1 MGSLAKNHL
10 KKQEKSLLC
19 LERLIEL
26 DERNAIKNETK
37 LSVERYNRDDC
48 LSTWR
53 LREWLES
60 LRQIHPL
67 KASLTRPPIVPGD
80 ASDNTQNESAET
92 KVRFDQLTADIDRTP
107 ATAEQRARWLLAHQ
121 LDYFRREAKCS
132 WWDYFRLR
140 DLPPEELVFE
150 KTALSGLEFIE
161 EVPPTGRSRLP
172 VHRYRFPVQ
181 ECIVAEGD
189 SLWHDEE
196 NVGTCVEFDL
206 DKRVIGIRRTAAT
219 VHRHPPTAYAFDLV
233 RPGSMPEAL
242 RSLADNI
249 IEAKQANTVPKSA
262 RYELLASN
270 PPRLKSLCLPCDGDV
285 VEVASKIALDLDH
298 SYLAIQGPPG
308 AGKTYLGG
316 RMIYNLVR
324 AGERIGVTAL
334 SHRVILN
341 LLEEVIEAA
350 GTDTAISL
358 AHQGNVDGYN
368 YTQQLR
374 SSKDKN
380 QSLTLLNQ
388 GCVVGGTAWLWSDPL
403 IDQQLDYLFIDEAG
417 QMALAL
423 ALAASRAA
431 RNVILLGDPQQL
443 EQPQLGDHPEGAG
456 VAALAHALSGRDT
469 IEPTKGIFLGST
481 WRLSPDITKFT
492 SEQYYEGRLTSEPGL
507 ENQKIVGPGRLS
519 GSGLRFVEV
528 VHEGRENYSP
538 EEVEAV
544 NTLVDELTSGAYEWT
559 NKSKVAAP
567 LSLDDILI
575 VAPFNVQVQA
585 LTDRLP
591 TGARVGTVDK
601 FQGQEAPIVIY
612 SMTSSSIDVAP
623 RGSKFLFSR
632 HRMNVATSR
641 AKCLAIVVAS
651 PTLLAPPCKS
661 LESMRLANGL
671 CRFSELGI
679 KKRESP

>member
-1 MGSLAKNHL
+1 MQLVGLLPITRLA
-10 KKQEKSLLC
+10 
-19 LERLIEL
+19 
-26 DERNAIKNETK
+26 T
-37 LSVERYNRDDC
+37 
-48 LSTWR
+48 
-53 LREWLES
+53 
-60 LRQIHPL
+60 
-67 KASLTRPPIVPGD
+67 G
-80 ASDNTQNESAET
+80 
-92 KVRFDQLTADIDRTP
+92 
-107 ATAEQRARWLLAHQ
+107 RA
-121 LDYFRREAKCS
+121 
-132 WWDYFRLR
+132 
-140 DLPPEELVFE
+140 VFE
-150 KTALSGLEFIE
+150 KTALSGLQFIE
-161 EVPPTGRSRLP
+161 EIAPTGRGKLP
-172 VHRYRFPVQ
+172 VHRYSFPVQ
-181 ECIVAEGD
+181 ECIVAIGD

-206 DKRVIGIRRTAAT
+206 DQRVIGIRRTGAT
-219 VHRHPPTAYAFDLV
+219 VDRHPPTAYAFDLV
-233 RPGSMPEAL
+233 RPGSMPDSL
-242 RSLADNI
+242 RNFADMVI
-249 IEAKQANTVPKSA
+249 QAKQQNVIPKSA
-262 RYELLASN
+262 RYELQASN
-270 PPRLKSLCLPCDGDV
+270 RPRLKTLSLPMSGDIV
-285 VEVASKIALDLDH
+285 DVATSIALDLDA

-316 RMIYNLVR
+316 RMIYNLAR
-324 AGERIGVTAL
+324 AGKRIGVTAL

-341 LLEEVIEAA
+341 LMEEVIEAA
-350 GTDTAISL
+350 GSDDSLML

-374 SSKDKN
+374 TSKDKN

-388 GCVVGGTAWLWSDPL
+388 GCVVGGTAWLWSDTL
-403 IDQQLDYLFIDEAG
+403 LDQQLDYLFIDEAG

-456 VAALAHALSGRDT
+456 IAALAHALGGKDT
-469 IEPTKGIFLGST
+469 IEPTKGLFLETT
-481 WRLSPDITKFT
+481 WRLSPEITKFT

-507 ENQKIVGPGRLS
+507 DNQKIAGRATWA

-528 VHEGRENYSP
+528 DHEGRENYSP

-544 NTLVDELTSGAYEWT
+544 YRLVDELTSGAYVWE
-559 NKSKVAAP
+559 NKSKEAAP
-567 LSLDDILI
+567 LTLADILI

-591 TGARVGTVDK
+591 SGARVGTVDK
-601 FQGQEAPIVIY
+601 FQGQEAPIVVY

-651 PTLLAPPCKS
+651 SKLLAPPCKS
-661 LESMRLANGL
+661 PDSMRLANGL
-671 CRFSELGI
+671 CRFADWASLRGRI
-679 KKRESP
+679 RRVSIWRLSSPLFCDLIPIDFPIGFSCPDLPEIRV